1 MALSSIELCSS
12 ALIKLGAEPISS
24 FEDGSAEARVAG
36 SLYPIVRDGL
46 LSAHP
51 WSFATAQTELARLAS
66 EPVTDF
72 SYAYQLP
79 VDFLRALS
87 AGDDGRGRGLVYRIV
102 NRELHTNAASV
113 VLTYV
118 FRPGEGDFPAFFQ
131 SLLVSRLSA
140 EFCLPLTENTTRS
153 RQLSDLATDELRL
166 AKLTDG
172 QQDTPTRI
180 DDFPLV
186 EVRAAG
192 VRGPGRCEP

>member
-1 MALSSIELCSS
+1 MSLSSIELSSS

-36 SLYPIVRDGL
+36 RLYPITRDAL

-51 WSFATAQTELARLAS
+51 WSFATAQAELARLAA
-66 EPVTDF
+66 EPTTDF
-72 SYAYQLP
+72 AYAYLLP
-79 VDFLRALS
+79 GDFLRALS
-87 AGDDGRGRGLVYRIV
+87 AGDGGRGRGLVYRIV

-118 FRPGEGDFPAFFQ
+118 FRPSEGDFPAFFQ
-131 SLLVSRLSA
+131 SLLVSRLAA
-140 EFCLPLTENTTRS
+140 EFCVPLTENTS
-153 RQLSDLATDELRL
+153 RAQQLARLAEGELRM

-180 DDFPLV
+180 NDFPLV
-186 EVRAAG
+186 EVRTAG
-192 VRGPGRCEP
+192 VRGPWRCEP